1 MHTGHMWK
9 VKSVQVCNE
18 RGAIGSSLGTISRL
32 SAADGWE
39 FELGDQFVLAVKGES
54 RLRLPASLVVV
65 EESLEADPAAKP
77 KRSKEAA

>member
-1 MHTGHMWK
+1 MWK

-18 RGAIGSSLGTISRL
+18 RGSLGTSLGTISRL
-32 SAADGWE
+32 SASDGWE
-39 FELGDQFVLAVKGES
+39 FDLQDQYVIAVKGES

-65 EESLEADPAAKP
+65 EESLETDPAAKP